1 MLLLPIVIGLTSLFW
16 QQSIASSVKNLV
28 VFGDS
33 YSDVGN
39 LQRLSNGPFWSE
51 NLAVGWDASI
61 YSFAYNGAVCD
72 NDLFASDT
80 SNAMPSI
87 KDQIDMY
94 YNEQLNL
101 EPNETVYAFW
111 VGLNDI
117 DLAFKQEN
125 GTSLWGDIVDC
136 ISTQM
141 RNVRKVFGSN
151 RYLVINIPPM
161 EKMPYFNGD
170 EKRKEATEAL
180 NERLSKS
187 VTSLN
192 KHYRALEM
200 DLVDVH
206 SMVNDLVENPS
217 KFGFKDASHAYWD
230 ECQGQCTDGLDEY
243 LWWDKVHL
251 TGGKPHYYKIEK
263 FI

>member
-1 MLLLPIVIGLTSLFW
+1 MIHIQVRKRILLKENKIKNKTKKVHQTNIIVSSIVIYYYYY
-16 QQSIASSVKNLV
+16 SII
-28 VFGDS
+28 
-33 YSDVGN
+33 DVGN

-87 KDQIDMY
+87 KDQIEMY

-111 VGLNDI
+111 VGLNDM
-117 DLAFKQEN
+117 DVAFKQEN

-141 RNVRKVFGSN
+141 VKH
-151 RYLVINIPPM
+151 LVLGILKKRDDM
-161 EKMPYFNGD
+161 YKSD
-170 EKRKEATEAL
+170 KRKE
-180 NERLSKS
+180 
-187 VTSLN
+187 
-192 KHYRALEM
+192 
-200 DLVDVH
+200 
-206 SMVNDLVENPS
+206 NDLLILYI
-217 KFGFKDASHAYWD
+217 F
-230 ECQGQCTDGLDEY
+230 
-243 LWWDKVHL
+243 
-251 TGGKPHYYKIEK
+251 
-263 FI
+263 